1 MPGSGDECR
10 CHASRRAT
18 SGAALG
24 LLGKV
29 YLYQEKWQ
37 EAHDVLETV
46 IDSKEYELLDNFGD
60 VWSVDHNNSKES
72 LFEVQYMYDGTYSL
86 GGSLTII
93 TGARNGPGDG
103 WSWGQPTANL
113 EQAYIDAGDTER
125 LRWTIIKTGCT
136 EIAGEDNFDKHIP
149 FAHKR

>member
-1 MPGSGDECR
+1 M
-10 CHASRRAT
+10 
-18 SGAALG
+18 
-24 LLGKV
+24 
-29 YLYQEKWQ
+29 
-37 EAHDVLETV
+37 ETV

-125 LRWTIIKTGCT
+125 LRWTIIKPDVPRLPVKITS
-136 EIAGEDNFDKHIP
+136 IVH
-149 FAHKR
+149 